1 MSKAKIFYFTLRD
14 EQRKEEKLNW
24 FRNTRFQDIPFER
37 ITPDEH
43 GNWINLADTD
53 FKTLLPLANKQTK
66 LAKTK
71 AQENAVFKLFSLGVS
86 TNRDEWV
93 YDYDKKTL
101 EAKIKYFAKVFN
113 QESKRFR
120 GKDVTKIGNELSNAI
135 KSSSSLKANLVSGK
149 EFQFEKDRLVKA
161 LYRPFFKQF
170 FYAEPIIN
178 DRLTDNHVQMFGEK
192 FDKENK
198 VIAFSGSSSSK
209 PFQCLATSVLSG
221 LDFLEKTQ
229 CLPLYRYGESG
240 ERVENITDWALE
252 QFRAR
257 YEPSPQPSPSG
268 RGSESASLS
277 SGRGSESASLSSGR
291 GSESASLSS
300 GRGSESASLS
310 SGRGSE
316 SASLSSGSMPS
327 PQPSPDGRGSV
338 GSESPLPVGE
348 DLGEGRVGKGKK
360 PKLPEALLR
369 AARELR
375 RNATDAEKYL
385 WSLLR
390 NRQLAGYK
398 FRRQHP
404 LGRFVLDFYCHEA
417 KLCVELDGGQ
427 HAETA
432 QAEYD
437 RERTAWLN
445 QEGIRVIRFWNTDV
459 LNNIEGVLQSILIA
473 LTTPVEEEVKR
484 RITKEDIFHYV
495 YAVLHHPAY
504 RKKYEL
510 DLKRELPRVPFY
522 DDFWKWAAWGKRLM
536 ELHLNYESAKP
547 FGLKRVDVV
556 NIPSPQPSP
565 SGRGSESASL
575 SSGRGS
581 ESASLSSGRGS
592 ESASL
597 SSGRGSESASLSS
610 GRGSESAS
618 LSSGRGRE
626 SASLSSGR
634 GSESASL
641 SSGRG
646 RESASLSSGRGSESA
661 SLSSGRGSNGSDGS
675 RSESPLPVGED
686 LGEGREREEQMR
698 VKVRLK
704 ADKARGVIEIDEQ
717 TTLSG
722 VPKEAWEYKLGNRSA
737 LEWILDQYKETKP
750 KDRTIAERFHTYR
763 FADYKERVIDL
774 LQRVCTVSVE
784 TMNIVREME
793 RAQQKKP

>member
-14 EQRKEEKLNW
+14 EQRKEEKLEW
-24 FRNTRFQDIPFER
+24 FKNTRFQDIPFQR
-37 ITPDEH
+37 ITPDEN

-120 GKDVTKIGNELSNAI
+120 GKDVTKIGEELSDAI
-135 KSSSSLKANLVSGK
+135 KWSRDLKKEVVSGK
-149 EFQFEKDRLVKA
+149 EFHFEKDLLVES
-161 LYRPFFKQF
+161 LYRPFFKQA

-178 DRLTDNHVQMFGEK
+178 DILTDNHVQMFGEK

-198 VIAFSGSSSSK
+198 MIGVMGDATEK
-209 PFQCLATSVLSG
+209 PFSTLASSIISDMNFLSPAAAG
-221 LDFLEKTQ
+221 TKFF
-229 CLPLYRYGESG
+229 PLYRYTESG

-257 YEPSPQPSPSG
+257 YEPSP
-268 RGSESASLS
+268 
-277 SGRGSESASLSSGR
+277 
-291 GSESASLSS
+291 
-300 GRGSESASLS
+300 
-310 SGRGSE
+310 
-316 SASLSSGSMPS
+316 LSSGSMPS

-375 RNATDAEKYL
+375 RKATDAEKYL

-427 HAETA
+427 HAEPA
-432 QAEYD
+432 QADYD
-437 RERTAWLN
+437 RERTVWLN
-445 QEGIRVIRFWNTDV
+445 REGIRVIRFWNTDV

-495 YAVLHHPAY
+495 YAVLHNPAY

-510 DLKRELPRVPFY
+510 DLKREFPRVPFY
-522 DDFWKWAAWGKRLM
+522 DDFWQWAAWGKRLM
-536 ELHLNYESAKP
+536 DLHLNYESAKP
-547 FGLKRVDVV
+547 FGLKRMD
-556 NIPSPQPSP
+556 
-565 SGRGSESASL
+565 
-575 SSGRGS
+575 
-581 ESASLSSGRGS
+581 
-592 ESASL
+592 
-597 SSGRGSESASLSS
+597 
-610 GRGSESAS
+610 
-618 LSSGRGRE
+618 
-626 SASLSSGR
+626 
-634 GSESASL
+634 
-641 SSGRG
+641 
-646 RESASLSSGRGSESA
+646 
-661 SLSSGRGSNGSDGS
+661 
-675 RSESPLPVGED
+675 LPDEKVPKE
-686 LGEGREREEQMR
+686 L
-698 VKVRLK
+698 KVRLK
-704 ADKARGVIEIDEQ
+704 ANKEKGIIEIDEQ

-750 KDRTIAERFHTYR
+750 KDKTIAEKFHTYR
-763 FADYKERVIDL
+763 FADYKEEVIDL
-774 LQRVCTVSVE
+774 LKRVCTVSVE
-784 TMNIVREME
+784 TVKIMREME
-793 RAQQKKP
+793 RDKES